1 MFKNRSAEL
10 GEPKISL
17 FVAKLD
23 NPTLSFGVRK
33 NIIMINKILTTNP
46 ISFNI
51 YLIYLKNFNYI
62 IMIFKKRIS
71 KNIIL
76 QFQRFH

>member
-46 ISFNI
+46 IQRAKT
-51 YLIYLKNFNYI
+51 LIYTTKSTTNAT
-62 IMIFKKRIS
+62 FKS
-71 KNIIL
+71 KNVYQHNI
-76 QFQRFH
+76 

>member
-1 MFKNRSAEL
+1 MIPSAVTIFKNRSAEL
-10 GEPKISL
+10 GELNISL

-46 ISFNI
+46 ISLNI
-51 YLIYLKNFNYI
+51 CLIYLKNFNYI
-62 IMIFKKRIS
+62 IRTLKKRI
-71 KNIIL
+71 N
-76 QFQRFH
+76 